1 MRKIFRLLSVVL
13 DAIADVMDAS
23 PKRQYMPVYEAREK
37 FEKGMISMR
46 EYNETFDNKNG
57 I

>member
-1 MRKIFRLLSVVL
+1 MRNIFRFLGVVF
-13 DAIADVMDAS
+13 DAIVDVRDEK

-46 EYNETFDNKNG
+46 EYNETFENNNNS
-57 I
+57 

>member
-1 MRKIFRLLSVVL
+1 MRKVFRLLGVVL
-13 DAIADVMDAS
+13 DAITDIMDEK

-37 FEKGMISMR
+37 FEKGMISVR
-46 EYNETFDNKNG
+46 EYNETFENNNG

>member
-1 MRKIFRLLSVVL
+1 MRKVFRLLGVVL
-13 DAIADVMDAS
+13 DAVADIMDEK
-23 PKRQYMPVYEAREK
+23 PKQQYMPVYEAREK

-46 EYNETFDNKNG
+46 EYNETFENNDG